1 LSGDFFIVV
10 DGLDV
15 LDVLLVL
22 VLFLLVEELVLDDGA
37 GGDD

>member
-1 LSGDFFIVV
+1 MV

>member
-1 LSGDFFIVV
+1 VV

-22 VLFLLVEELVLDDGA
+22 VLFLFVEELVLDDGA